1 LNFNLISKSHSLIQ
15 PKKLFL
21 IIIILFGICNVTFS
35 QGRRD
40 RISGNVNY
48 NKVGQTDT
56 SSVISAEDSLKL
68 IEARE
73 PVDSTARLKYFTYEP
88 EYFFGTKVKGR
99 TSPLL
104 LGNSAVLKPEVSFDT
119 SGNVILTEN
128 FNGEPIRA
136 PLVIPLDTYL
146 QQLSTK
152 NRENIFSDIV
162 NEYFRGGT
170 QDDLGKLFEK
180 FTDITIPLPF
190 KSESIFGPP
199 TFNLKLNGAVDI
211 TASYQ
216 SAKSDQTIITGLSN
230 VNNSINFKQEVQLTA
245 KGKVGDK
252 LSIDGVSEED
262 CLMPMTMYGVNKL
275 YNEHLGRYY
284 SELYKRLSPELETGF
299 IDFRGVR
306 FPGLISAF
314 TVPTGG
320 TSDFAPEMIHKAAQ
334 NLPYACFVRA
344 DSQIPFM
351 AMPDGVRA
359 LMELAAAPASN
370 LTRRIYNIGAFAP
383 TAGEFAELV
392 TAAFPNAQITFE
404 PDVKRQGIIDSWPCD
419 VDDSAARHDWGWMP
433 EYDLK
438 RTFDEYLLP
447 NITKRYA

>member
-1 LNFNLISKSHSLIQ
+1 MNKKTILITGANGEIGHTLLEELSSQGHAVVTIDLNPMSPAHQALCEEEIVGNILDEDIIRAAEKYDVDEIYHLAALLSTSAERNPEQGHRVNVEGTLNFLQLAYRMGKRTKNSVKF
-15 PKKLFL
+15 LFPST
-21 IIIILFGICNVTFS
+21 IAVFGIP
-35 QGRRD
+35 
-40 RISGNVNY
+40 
-48 NKVGQTDT
+48 
-56 SSVISAEDSLKL
+56 SL
-68 IEARE
+68 A
-73 PVDSTARLKYFTYEP
+73 
-88 EYFFGTKVKGR
+88 
-99 TSPLL
+99 
-104 LGNSAVLKPEVSFDT
+104 
-119 SGNVILTEN
+119 
-128 FNGEPIRA
+128 
-136 PLVIPLDTYL
+136 
-146 QQLSTK
+146 
-152 NRENIFSDIV
+152 
-162 NEYFRGGT
+162 
-170 QDDLGKLFEK
+170 
-180 FTDITIPLPF
+180 
-190 KSESIFGPP
+190 
-199 TFNLKLNGAVDI
+199 
-211 TASYQ
+211 
-216 SAKSDQTIITGLSN
+216 
-230 VNNSINFKQEVQLTA
+230 
-245 KGKVGDK
+245 DK
-252 LSIDGVSEED
+252 LSIGKVTEDD

-383 TAGEFAELV
+383 TAEEFAELV
-392 TAAFPNAQITFE
+392 LEAFPTAQITFK
-404 PDVKRQGIIDSWPCD
+404 PDEKRQGIIDSWPCD
-419 VDDSAARHDWGWMP
+419 VDDTAARQDWGWMP

>member
-1 LNFNLISKSHSLIQ
+1 MNKKTILITGANGEIGHTLLEELSSQGHAVVTIDLNPMSPAHQALCEEEIVGNILDEDIIRAAEKYDVDEIYHLAALLSTSAERNPEQGHRVNVEGTLNFLQLAYRMGKRTKNSVKF
-15 PKKLFL
+15 LFPST
-21 IIIILFGICNVTFS
+21 IAVFGIP
-35 QGRRD
+35 
-40 RISGNVNY
+40 
-48 NKVGQTDT
+48 
-56 SSVISAEDSLKL
+56 SL
-68 IEARE
+68 A
-73 PVDSTARLKYFTYEP
+73 
-88 EYFFGTKVKGR
+88 
-99 TSPLL
+99 
-104 LGNSAVLKPEVSFDT
+104 
-119 SGNVILTEN
+119 
-128 FNGEPIRA
+128 
-136 PLVIPLDTYL
+136 
-146 QQLSTK
+146 
-152 NRENIFSDIV
+152 
-162 NEYFRGGT
+162 
-170 QDDLGKLFEK
+170 
-180 FTDITIPLPF
+180 
-190 KSESIFGPP
+190 
-199 TFNLKLNGAVDI
+199 
-211 TASYQ
+211 
-216 SAKSDQTIITGLSN
+216 
-230 VNNSINFKQEVQLTA
+230 
-245 KGKVGDK
+245 DK
-252 LSIDGVSEED
+252 LSIGKVTEDD

-383 TAGEFAELV
+383 TAEEFAELV
-392 TAAFPNAQITFE
+392 LEAFPTAQITFE

-419 VDDSAARHDWGWMP
+419 VDDTAARQDWGWMP

>member
-1 LNFNLISKSHSLIQ
+1 MNKKTILITGANGEIGHTLLEELSNQGHAVVTIDLNPMSPAHQALCEEEIVGNILDEDIIRAAEKYDIDEIYHLAALLSTSAERNPEQGHRVNVEGTLNFLQLAYRMGKRTKNSVKF
-15 PKKLFL
+15 LFPST
-21 IIIILFGICNVTFS
+21 IAVFGIP
-35 QGRRD
+35 
-40 RISGNVNY
+40 
-48 NKVGQTDT
+48 
-56 SSVISAEDSLKL
+56 SL
-68 IEARE
+68 A
-73 PVDSTARLKYFTYEP
+73 
-88 EYFFGTKVKGR
+88 
-99 TSPLL
+99 
-104 LGNSAVLKPEVSFDT
+104 
-119 SGNVILTEN
+119 
-128 FNGEPIRA
+128 
-136 PLVIPLDTYL
+136 
-146 QQLSTK
+146 
-152 NRENIFSDIV
+152 
-162 NEYFRGGT
+162 
-170 QDDLGKLFEK
+170 
-180 FTDITIPLPF
+180 
-190 KSESIFGPP
+190 
-199 TFNLKLNGAVDI
+199 
-211 TASYQ
+211 
-216 SAKSDQTIITGLSN
+216 
-230 VNNSINFKQEVQLTA
+230 
-245 KGKVGDK
+245 DK
-252 LSIDGVSEED
+252 LSIGKVTEED

-383 TAGEFAELV
+383 TAEEFAELV